1 MFPFHPWLH
10 YYFSVF
16 CMIRKSFAIKK
27 LFEMCKKNILN
38 FFPPKGLQ
46 LSEKIVW
53 VGGKPPIAEPE
64 CGFRGE
70 KCISYA
76 REISASIAGV
86 ILLVLTIVSLVLYRN
101 WRYEQELDSLLWK
114 IDFKDIQMHE
124 NESTAAQKQ
133 TRATHPLIRTSQVS
147 LSSNPDAD
155 FRYSTI
161 FTPIGLYKS
170 QLYAI
175 KKIRKKSVD
184 ITREMKMELKI
195 VSLAE
200 DRSRPENHFW
210 PFFSRSPFSYE
221 TSVTTTWMHLSV
233 LVPNHRTFVSSQNTA
248 RVGV

>member
-1 MFPFHPWLH
+1 MRFFSYFRVCSFETSLLCLRSILIVFRYLFQFLH
-10 YYFSVF
+10 E
-16 CMIRKSFAIKK
+16 K
-27 LFEMCKKNILN
+27 LLPLYAVQVKNFLIVSPN
-38 FFPPKGLQ
+38 KGLQ
-46 LSEKIVW
+46 LFEKISW
-53 VGGKPPIAEPE
+53 VGGNPPIAEPE

-76 REISASIAGV
+76 KEISAAIAGI

-124 NESTAAQKQ
+124 NDSSGVQKP

-161 FTPIGLYKS
+161 FTPIGLYKG

-184 ITREMKMELKI
+184 ITREMKMELKV
-195 VSLAE
+195 VS
-200 DRSRPENHFW
+200 N
-210 PFFSRSPFSYE
+210 
-221 TSVTTTWMHLSV
+221 LSE
-233 LVPNHRTFVSSQNTA
+233 
-248 RVGV
+248 